1 MRRAVV
7 LALLALLAAAS
18 LAGGASATGGVS
30 LTEAKGSAFPN
41 RSFILSLPTSR
52 SLTAGDVN
60 VTENGNSVTDVSLL
74 SAAEANKRA
83 FGVVLVIDAS
93 ESMAGK
99 PIAGAMAAARA
110 FAARRNP
117 RQQLALITFNGKTNV
132 ALPFTTDPTQIQ
144 PVLST
149 VPKVAY
155 GTHIY
160 DAVSQAEA
168 LLTKA
173 RIQSGSILLL
183 SDGADTGSVHQL
195 ATVAKVARIDR
206 IKIYAIGLKSQKFDP
221 STLTALASKGAGE
234 YALATSTTQASGL
247 FDTLGARLS
256 QEYVLKYKSFASP
269 QTKVT
274 VGVQVPGIGSATAG
288 YETPALKVP
297 VVPPYHPSL
306 ATRFSTS
313 PLVMALLAL
322 ILVAAATWLV
332 IALVQPRRSE
342 LPRRMAEFVTVPGL
356 QREKQSPG
364 AAAHAAALA
373 ADAGD
378 PLPGFWVRFERKL
391 EIANIKASPSSIVFG
406 TIVGTALA
414 FLFLDVALGSIW
426 WTLFALLVPLGVRE
440 WVNRTLR
447 RRRNQFAEQLP
458 DALQVISSALRSGHS
473 FAGALAVVV
482 ESAADPMK
490 SEMQQVV
497 ADEQRGIPLEQ
508 AIAVVVDRMDS
519 RDLEQVGIVAQLQRE
534 SGSNA
539 AEVIDRVAETIRE
552 RFELRRL
559 ISTLTVQGRMSR
571 WIVTALPI
579 VILLLLQIINPHYMH
594 PLVQSLGG
602 KIVLGLAAALCA
614 AGSLVIKKIVDIKV

>member
-1 MRRAVV
+1 MRRALV
-7 LALLALLAAAS
+7 LGFLALLAAAS

-30 LTEAKGSAFPN
+30 LTEAKGSPFPN
-41 RSFILSLPTSR
+41 RSFVLSLPTSR
-52 SLTAGDVN
+52 SLTASDVN
-60 VTENGNSVTDVSLL
+60 VTENGNSVTDVSLI
-74 SAAEANKRA
+74 SAADANKRA
-83 FGVVLVIDAS
+83 FGVVLVIDSS

-99 PIAGAMAAARA
+99 PIDGAMAAARA
-110 FAARRNP
+110 FASRRNP
-117 RQQLALITFNGKTNV
+117 HQQLALVTFNGKPNV
-132 ALPFTTDPTQIQ
+132 ALPFTVDPAKIRTALAQ
-144 PVLST
+144 

-160 DAVSQAEA
+160 DAVSTAEA
-168 LLTKA
+168 LLTRA
-173 RIQSGSILLL
+173 HIQSGSILLL

-195 ATVAKVARIDR
+195 GTVAKVARIDR
-206 IKIYAIGLKSQKFDP
+206 IKIYAIGLKSDKFDS
-221 STLTALASKGAGE
+221 STLTSLASKGDGE
-234 YALATSTTQASGL
+234 YALATSTKELSSL

-256 QEYVLKYKSFASP
+256 QEYVLKYKSFAAP
-269 QTKVT
+269 KKQIKVD
-274 VGVQVPGIGSATAG
+274 VQVPGIGSASAG

-306 ATRFSTS
+306 ATRFTNSR
-313 PLVMALLAL
+313 LIMVLLGL
-322 ILVAAATWLV
+322 LLVAAVTWLA
-332 IALVQPRRSE
+332 IALLQPRRSE
-342 LPRRMAEFVTVPGL
+342 LPRRMSEFVTVPGL
-356 QREKQSPG
+356 QRDRRDPQ
-364 AAAHAAALA
+364 AAHAAALGA
-373 ADAGD
+373 TDDD
-378 PLPGFWVRFERKL
+378 PLPGFWVRFERTL
-391 EIANIKASPSSIVFG
+391 EIANIKASPSSIVLG
-406 TIVGTALA
+406 TIVGTVLA
-414 FLFLDVALGSIW
+414 FLFFDVALGSIW

-440 WVNRTLR
+440 WVVRTLR

-508 AIAVVVDRMDS
+508 AIEVVVQRMDS
-519 RDLEQVGIVAQLQRE
+519 PDLEQVGIVAQLQRE

-559 ISTLTVQGRMSR
+559 INTLTVQGRMSR
-571 WIVTALPI
+571 WIVSALP
-579 VILLLLQIINPHYMH
+579 VAILLILQVINPHYLH
-594 PLVQSLGG
+594 PLVASTGG
-602 KIVLGLAAALCA
+602 KVVLGLAAALCV